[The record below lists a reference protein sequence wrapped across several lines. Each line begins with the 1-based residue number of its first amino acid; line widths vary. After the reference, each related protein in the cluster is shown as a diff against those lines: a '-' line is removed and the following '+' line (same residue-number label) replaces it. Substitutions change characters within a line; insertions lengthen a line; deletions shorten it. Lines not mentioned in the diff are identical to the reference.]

1 MSQTQNFTFSREEI
15 ENQKKQLQSEG
26 IQVADM
32 VEVTQDEIARVYAY
46 LYETY
51 NHVVLTNGYF
61 DLSAEQD
68 ERQQQAKEWFP
79 SAVNYGMKNED
90 GSDKSYTFTALAINS
105 NASVANGP
113 SGTCNY
119 DATVRA
125 GYLAA
130 VTSAKAVVVY
140 DDNTACNALA
150 AQEKLLD
157 DAGIASAGY
166 SKGANYNP
174 NDPKTFT
181 LERELMD
188 AFDIPL
194 ITSPVYGTPNPTYPQ
209 TGDRSELEAALGGKI
224 NYDSLR
230 FLVTQKLYDQVMA
243 TRQGRKINYDPL
255 RFLVTQKLDDQVMA
269 AR

>member
-1 MSQTQNFTFSREEI
+1 MSQSQNFTFSREEI
-15 ENQKKQLQSEG
+15 ESQIDQLRKEG
-26 IQVADM
+26 VQVANM
-32 VEVTQDEIARVYAY
+32 VEVTQDQIALVYAY
-46 LYETY
+46 LSETY

-61 DLSAEQD
+61 DLSAD
-68 ERQQQAKEWFP
+68 KDKRQKQATEWFP
-79 SAVNYGMKNED
+79 SAVNYGTKNED
-90 GSDKSYTFTALAINS
+90 GSDKPATFTALAINS

-150 AQEKLLD
+150 AQKAMLD
-157 DAGIASAGY
+157 EAGIPSAGY
-166 SKGANYNP
+166 SKGENYNP
-174 NDPKTFT
+174 NDPRTFT

-188 AFDIPL
+188 ELGIPL

-209 TGDRSELEAALGGKI
+209 TGDRSELEAALDGKI
-224 NYDSLR
+224 NHDSLR
-230 FLVTQKLYDQVMA
+230 FLVTKELYDQVMA
-243 TRQGRKINYDPL
+243 TRQEH
-255 RFLVTQKLDDQVMA
+255 
-269 AR
+269 